1 MLLFG
6 SKVGSALRRER
17 SFGYARRE
25 ADPKG
30 FSDPQLFDILKD
42 EALLMGID
50 ATEKKRKQYM
60 RMKAVRLEKNPNI
73 FNTGE
78 YSFMKLPFMK

>member
-1 MLLFG
+1 MQ
-6 SKVGSALRRER
+6 SKAIQQIQRNSKKSKAIQ
-17 SFGYARRE
+17 
-25 ADPKG
+25 ADPKE

-42 EALLMGID
+42 EALLMGMD

-73 FNTGE
+73 FNTGK
-78 YSFMKLPFMK
+78 YPFMKLPFMK

>member
-1 MLLFG
+1 
-6 SKVGSALRRER
+6 
-17 SFGYARRE
+17 
-25 ADPKG
+25 
-30 FSDPQLFDILKD
+30 
-42 EALLMGID
+42 MGID